1 MTEWVKVYDLKEDLE
16 TIQLVQR
23 ATLNTKEF
31 GLEPDVALYGSDE
44 WWRAVSDGR
53 IATHSVSGTI
63 SRVYMSGHGDWPE
76 FEVDS
81 GGEKTRWTRVGDQSL
96 YEPGSRVKVEY
107 VLQKRRTRVL
117 GELEQKEVLRIFVA
131 RSPLPS

>member
-1 MTEWVKVYDLKEDLE
+1 MMGEWVKVYDLMEDTE

-44 WWRAVSDGR
+44 WWRAVDDGR

-96 YEPGSRVKVEY
+96 YEPGRPVKVEY
-107 VLQKRRTRVL
+107 VLQKLRTRVL
-117 GELEQKEVLRIFVA
+117 GELEQKEVLRIFIE
-131 RSPLPS
+131 R

>member
-1 MTEWVKVYDLKEDLE
+1 MMGEWVKVYDLMEDTE

-44 WWRAVSDGR
+44 WWRAVDDGR

-96 YEPGSRVKVEY
+96 YEPGRPVKVEY

-117 GELEQKEVLRIFVA
+117 GELEQKEVLRIFIE
-131 RSPLPS
+131 R

>member
-1 MTEWVKVYDLKEDLE
+1 MTEWVKIYDLKEDLE

>member
-1 MTEWVKVYDLKEDLE
+1 MGEWVKVYDLMEDTE

-53 IATHSVSGTI
+53 IAKHSVNGII
-63 SRVYMSGHGDWPE
+63 SHLYMSGHGDWPE

-96 YEPGSRVKVEY
+96 YELGRKVKVEY
-107 VLQKRRTRVL
+107 VLQKRRTSAL
-117 GELEQKEVLRIFVA
+117 GMLEQKEVLRIFIE
-131 RSPLPS
+131 R

>member
-1 MTEWVKVYDLKEDLE
+1 MGEWVKVYDLREDTE

-53 IATHSVSGTI
+53 IGTHSVSGI
-63 SRVYMSGHGDWPE
+63 VSRVYMSGHGDWPE

-81 GGEKTRWTRVGDQSL
+81 GSEKTRWTRVGDQSL
-96 YEPGSRVKVEY
+96 YELGREVKVEY
-107 VLQKRRTRVL
+107 VLQKRRTSAL
-117 GELEQKEVLRIFVA
+117 GDLEQKEVLRIYIE
-131 RSPLPS
+131 R